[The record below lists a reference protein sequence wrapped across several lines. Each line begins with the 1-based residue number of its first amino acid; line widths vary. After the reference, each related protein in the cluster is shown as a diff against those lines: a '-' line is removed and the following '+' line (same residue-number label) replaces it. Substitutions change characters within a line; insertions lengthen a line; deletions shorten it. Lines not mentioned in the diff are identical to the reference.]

1 MSNLEKWRL
10 YVRDLESPD
19 LYIDWG
25 FYFLI
30 STCLQRRVWTS
41 QGINAIYPNL
51 FMLLVGPPACGKSR
65 VVSMISDL
73 IEDSALKTMSKDK
86 KQTAPLFPYTADSIT
101 AEALSEYLAKEC
113 TKHFKTED
121 DKEYIH
127 ASCTML
133 VEELGVFLK
142 KRTEDTVNMLNQLYD
157 ARNYRYYTKQKGKDN
172 IQNVCVSLVAGTT
185 PSFIRECFKDNL
197 ISQGFTSRFVVV
209 YQDQPRFLRQFTGFT
224 DDQLQ
229 ARAELV
235 KHMKALST
243 RCGPIP
249 MSEECAAYHKRR
261 YESGS
266 YIHNRINT
274 SPKLDMYYA
283 RKNIHLQKLAMCVQ
297 MGKSAKSTEIE
308 MESFKQAEKFIAE
321 TEIFMHLSYD
331 LTGRNAIH
339 EFTRKLGEYVNNAP
353 EGVSHKRVWLDWHS
367 DLKKDELE
375 AALEFLLQTDQI
387 KATKQKGKLVYLPKG
402 N

>member
-1 MSNLEKWRL
+1 MRDNWRL
-10 YVRDLESPD
+10 YLEDLESPD

-30 STCLQRRVWTS
+30 SSCLQRRVWTS

-65 VVSMISDL
+65 LISMVSDILQDKELL
-73 IEDSALKTMSKDK
+73 IMSKDK
-86 KQTAPLFPYTADSIT
+86 KHTAPIFPYAADSIT
-101 AEALSEYLAKEC
+101 AEALSQYLAQEC
-113 TKHFKTED
+113 TKIFQRED
-121 DKEYIH
+121 GSDYIH

-157 ARNYRYYTKQKGKDN
+157 ARNYRYYTKAKGKDN
-172 IQNVCVSLVAGTT
+172 VQNVCLSLVAGTT
-185 PSFIRECFKDNL
+185 PSFIRECFNENL

-209 YQDQPRFLRQFTGFT
+209 YQEQPRFLRQFTGFE
-224 DDQLQ
+224 DKHMK

-235 KHMKALST
+235 QHVKKLSK

-249 MSEECAAYHKRR
+249 MSEECAAYHKER

-266 YIHNRINT
+266 YINNRINS

-283 RKNIHLQKLAMCVQ
+283 RKNIHLQKLALAIQ
-297 MGKSAKSTEIE
+297 MGKLAESKEITVD
-308 MESFKQAEKFIAE
+308 SFKQAEKFLAE

-331 LTGRNAIH
+331 LTGRNVIH
-339 EFTRKLGEYVNNAP
+339 EFTRKLSDYINSKP

-387 KATKQKGKLVYLPKG
+387 VAAKQKGKLVYLPKG
-402 N
+402 S

>member
-1 MSNLEKWRL
+1 MTMRDNWRL
-10 YVRDLESPD
+10 YLEDLESPD

-30 STCLQRRVWTS
+30 SSCLQRRVWTS

-65 VVSMISDL
+65 LISMVSDILQDKELL
-73 IEDSALKTMSKDK
+73 IMSKDK
-86 KQTAPLFPYTADSIT
+86 KHTAPIFPYAADSIT
-101 AEALSEYLAKEC
+101 AEALSQYLAQEC
-113 TKHFKTED
+113 TKIFQRED
-121 DKEYIH
+121 GSDYIH

-157 ARNYRYYTKQKGKDN
+157 ARNYRYYTKAKGKDN
-172 IQNVCVSLVAGTT
+172 VQNVCLSLVAGTT
-185 PSFIRECFKDNL
+185 PSFIRECFNENL

-209 YQDQPRFLRQFTGFT
+209 YQEQPRFLRQFTGFE
-224 DDQLQ
+224 DKHMK

-235 KHMKALST
+235 QHVKKLSK

-249 MSEECAAYHKRR
+249 MSEECAAYHKER

-266 YIHNRINT
+266 YINNRINS

-283 RKNIHLQKLAMCVQ
+283 RKNIHLQKLALAIQ
-297 MGKSAKSTEIE
+297 MGKLAESKEIDVD
-308 MESFKQAEKFIAE
+308 SFKQAEKFIAE

-331 LTGRNAIH
+331 LTGRNVIH
-339 EFTRKLGEYVNNAP
+339 EFTRKLSDYINSKP

-387 KATKQKGKLVYLPKG
+387 VAAKQKGKLVYLPKG
-402 N
+402 S

>member
-1 MSNLEKWRL
+1 MRDNWRL
-10 YVRDLESPD
+10 YLEDLESPD

-30 STCLQRRVWTS
+30 SSCLQRRVWTS

-65 VVSMISDL
+65 LISMVSDILQDKELL
-73 IEDSALKTMSKDK
+73 IMSKDK
-86 KQTAPLFPYTADSIT
+86 KHTAPIFPYAADSIT
-101 AEALSEYLAKEC
+101 AEALSQYLAQEC
-113 TKHFKTED
+113 TKIFQRED
-121 DKEYIH
+121 GSDYIH

-142 KRTEDTVNMLNQLYD
+142 KRTEHTVNMLNQLYD
-157 ARNYRYYTKQKGKDN
+157 ARNYRYYTKAKGKDN
-172 IQNVCVSLVAGTT
+172 VQNVCLSLVAGTT
-185 PSFIRECFKDNL
+185 PSFIRECFNENL

-209 YQDQPRFLRQFTGFT
+209 YQEQPRFLRQFTGFE
-224 DDQLQ
+224 DKHMK

-235 KHMKALST
+235 QHVKKLSK

-249 MSEECAAYHKRR
+249 MSEECAAYHKER

-266 YIHNRINT
+266 YINNRINS

-283 RKNIHLQKLAMCVQ
+283 RKNIHLQKLALAIQ
-297 MGKSAKSTEIE
+297 MGKLAESKEIDVD
-308 MESFKQAEKFIAE
+308 SFKQAEKFIAE

-331 LTGRNAIH
+331 LTGRNVIH
-339 EFTRKLGEYVNNAP
+339 EFTRKLSDYINSKP

-387 KATKQKGKLVYLPKG
+387 VAAKQKGKLVYLPKG
-402 N
+402 S

>member
-1 MSNLEKWRL
+1 MRDNWRL
-10 YVRDLESPD
+10 YLEDLESPD

-30 STCLQRRVWTS
+30 SSCLQRRVWTS
-41 QGINAIYPNL
+41 QGIIAIYPNL

-65 VVSMISDL
+65 LISMVSDILQDKELL
-73 IEDSALKTMSKDK
+73 IMSKDK
-86 KQTAPLFPYTADSIT
+86 KHTAPIFPYAADSIT
-101 AEALSEYLAKEC
+101 AEALSQYLAQEC
-113 TKHFKTED
+113 TKIFQRED
-121 DKEYIH
+121 GSDYIH

-157 ARNYRYYTKQKGKDN
+157 ARNYRYYTKAKGKDN
-172 IQNVCVSLVAGTT
+172 VQNVCLSLVAGTT
-185 PSFIRECFKDNL
+185 PSFIRECFNENL

-209 YQDQPRFLRQFTGFT
+209 YQEQPRFLRQFTGFE
-224 DDQLQ
+224 DKHMK

-235 KHMKALST
+235 QHVKKLSK

-249 MSEECAAYHKRR
+249 MSEECAAYHKER

-266 YIHNRINT
+266 YINNRINS

-283 RKNIHLQKLAMCVQ
+283 RKNIHLQKLALAIQ
-297 MGKSAKSTEIE
+297 MGKLAESKEIDVD
-308 MESFKQAEKFIAE
+308 SFKQAEKFIAE

-331 LTGRNAIH
+331 LTGRNVIH
-339 EFTRKLGEYVNNAP
+339 EFTRKLSDYINSKP

-387 KATKQKGKLVYLPKG
+387 VAAKQKGKLVYLPKG
-402 N
+402 S